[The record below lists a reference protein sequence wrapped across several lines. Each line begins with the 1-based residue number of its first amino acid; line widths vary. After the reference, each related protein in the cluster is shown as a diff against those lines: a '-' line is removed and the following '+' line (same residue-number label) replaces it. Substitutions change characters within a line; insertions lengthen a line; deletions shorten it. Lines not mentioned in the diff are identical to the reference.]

1 MTKSRFSLRK
11 PTFGRRLACLFV
23 SLLAPAGTLAEP
35 PSRAPFAEVVPAN
48 VGLYAELTQAPDL
61 LRALTDPQLWTMLGT
76 FAGQAAEP
84 TDTVAWREQI
94 IQTVGMGPEQAID
107 QLLAQGVAFAGTGL
121 FRSQDALVVTRPA
134 EQINVPNLLAQ
145 LRRATPD
152 DRPPLPYT
160 PLRSGLGVVPFER
173 RLVFGDPRPPNGLFK
188 DLLAMQRG
196 GPPLALAVDPI
207 YQSLLARVAP
217 DPDGLLFV
225 RLGGSQ
231 EPPKLT
237 PDGQRVAPPTHL
249 DSPPPAPP
257 MIAGMS
263 IRTMFLHASA
273 VMLALHR
280 DGDTLQLTGV
290 SNGYVLR
297 PDVEGRLE
305 PTLARLPAETLAG
318 WAFRVDYNALGKAIA
333 RLPSRHILQLARNLQ
348 PASDTPLSRL
358 VANEFY
364 VALGSVEQAPRTGV
378 VEPRNVPELP
388 AIAIVLP
395 TQHAATV
402 TNLSQLIR
410 TARSAYNLIAL
421 RQGGPLLEPIEQTP
435 RDDGTLH
442 SLDLAPL
449 VARLTDQVVRE
460 LELAWAAGPD
470 HVVIATHRLWLD
482 EVLASL
488 DQPRAETEPA
498 SVIGRH
504 REPRLSTQAG
514 FVHTGRLADLAD
526 DWLNFWTLHYTAIND
541 ERWWRDR
548 QPPAARP
555 RLGIQVK
562 PVQDASRLLVTAV
575 EPAGPGA
582 GFLEVGDFLVGVEQQ
597 RFENDPIAA
606 VRKALVEREHAK
618 WIEVHVE
625 RNGQELRVNVPL
637 PFVNPIQ
644 ILERFVALGK
654 FVETVR
660 YADDHADPAGPRA
673 YLSVSLN
680 AQALRRANA
689 PDGVAATSTDGEAT
703 SDESSA
709 RRQREN

>member
-1 MTKSRFSLRK
+1 MTKSRFSPRRSV
-11 PTFGRRLACLFV
+11 FGRGLAFFAV
-23 SLLAPAGTLAEP
+23 SLLAPVGVLADEP
-35 PSRAPFAEVVPAN
+35 ARAPLAEVVPAN
-48 VGLYAELTQAPDL
+48 VGLYAELTEAPDL

-94 IQTVGMGPEQAID
+94 IQTVGMAPEQAID
-107 QLLAQGVAFAGTGL
+107 QLLAQGAAFAGTGL
-121 FRSQDALVVTRPA
+121 FRSQDALVVARPS
-134 EQINVPNLLAQ
+134 EQIDVPNLLEQ
-145 LRRATPD
+145 LRRSTPD
-152 DRPPLPYT
+152 AGPPLPYT
-160 PLRSGLGVVPFER
+160 PLRSELGVVPFER
-173 RLVFGDPRPPNGLFK
+173 RLVFGDPRLPNGLFD
-188 DLLAMQRG
+188 DLIAMQRG
-196 GPPLALAVDPI
+196 GPPLALADDPT

-225 RLGGSQ
+225 RLGAPQ
-231 EPPKLT
+231 EPPQLT

-297 PDVEGRLE
+297 PEVEGRLE
-305 PTLARLPAETLAG
+305 PTLGRLPAETLAG
-318 WAFRVDYNALGKAIA
+318 WAFRVDYDALGRAIA
-333 RLPSRHILQLARNLQ
+333 RLPARHILQLARSLQ
-348 PASDTPLSRL
+348 PASDTPLSEL

-364 VALGSVEQAPRTGV
+364 VALGAVDQAPRTDV
-378 VEPRNVPELP
+378 VEPRNVPDLP
-388 AIAIVLP
+388 ALAIVLP
-395 TQHAATV
+395 TQHAETA

-435 RDDGTLH
+435 RENGTLH

-449 VARLTDQVVRE
+449 TAPLTDQVVRE
-460 LELAWAAGPD
+460 LELVWAAGPD
-470 HVVIATHRLWLD
+470 HVVIATHRAWLD
-482 EVLASL
+482 DVLASL
-488 DQPRAETEPA
+488 SQPATDTEPA
-498 SVIGRH
+498 RVAGRQ
-504 REPRLSTQAG
+504 RASRLSTQAG

-562 PVQDASRLLVTAV
+562 PVQDATRLLVTAV

-597 RFENDPIAA
+597 RFEDDPIAT
-606 VRKALVEREHAK
+606 VRKALVEREHAE
-618 WIEVHVE
+618 WIELLVE

-654 FVETVR
+654 FVESVR
-660 YADDHADPAGPRA
+660 YADDHTDPAGPRA

-689 PDGVAATSTDGEAT
+689 PDGVAATSTEGEAAT
-703 SDESSA
+703 DESSP
-709 RRQREN
+709 RGQREN